1 MILGVFPSTALKSG
15 FLKSQRCC
23 CSFFCQQVY
32 FSVPDPRVVNRAN
45 DDIKTFHLK
54 RLFWEFGTVCSEMR
68 SGAEISALGLVT
80 DGMSPTAK
88 VGSVSILVRC
98 FSILNKR

>member
-1 MILGVFPSTALKSG
+1 M
-15 FLKSQRCC
+15 
-23 CSFFCQQVY
+23 Y

-68 SGAEISALGLVT
+68 RAEIFALGLVT